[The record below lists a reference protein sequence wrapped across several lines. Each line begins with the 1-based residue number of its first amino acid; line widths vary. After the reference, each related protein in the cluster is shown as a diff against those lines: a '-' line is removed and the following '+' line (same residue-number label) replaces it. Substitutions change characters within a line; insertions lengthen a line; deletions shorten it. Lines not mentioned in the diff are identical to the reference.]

1 MDLSQVDALPLSCVP
16 HPRGRGVAR
25 SAIASLAL
33 LATPTALA
41 GESPFASDVVSYTV
55 GTGAAAGFTNPAV
68 ALGSPERFTGEGFQP
83 QCVTPFQP
91 AFRPNEIVSLGV
103 GGSLV
108 LAFDHDVTDDP
119 RNPFGIDLI
128 VFGNSFFTDLSGGS
142 GVVGGL
148 ASDGGRVLV
157 SADGAVWTEVPG
169 VVGDGLFPTLGYL
182 DVAPFATTPG
192 VVESDFLRPVD
203 PAMSMGDIVG
213 LDYVTLLERYDGS
226 GGGAGI
232 DLAPLGLSS
241 IRYVRIEGPSAAGF
255 SPEIDAIADV
265 APVEASADL
274 DGNGAVDASDLALLL
289 AAWGTGNPAI
299 DLDLDGSVGAGD
311 LSILLG
317 AWGKGGM
324 P

>member
-1 MDLSQVDALPLSCVP
+1 M
-16 HPRGRGVAR
+16 RW
-25 SAIASLAL
+25 AITCLAL
-33 LATPTALA
+33 SITPAALA
-41 GESPFASDVVSYTV
+41 GTSPFASSVVSYTV
-55 GTGAAAGFTNPAV
+55 GTGAAAGFSNPAV

-103 GGSLV
+103 NGSLV

-157 SADGAVWTEVPG
+157 SADGIAWIEVPG

-182 DVAPFATTPG
+182 DVAPFATAPG

-226 GGGAGI
+226 GGGTGI
-232 DLAPLGLSS
+232 DLAPLGLAS
-241 IRYVRIEGPSAAGF
+241 IRFVRIEGPTAPGF

-274 DGNGAVDASDLALLL
+274 DGSGAVDASDLALLL
-289 AAWGTGNPAI
+289 AAWGTGDPTI

-311 LSILLG
+311 LAILLG
-317 AWGKGGM
+317 AWSKGGM
-324 P
+324 R

>member
-1 MDLSQVDALPLSCVP
+1 
-16 HPRGRGVAR
+16 
-25 SAIASLAL
+25 

-41 GESPFASDVVSYTV
+41 GESPFASNVVSYTV

-108 LAFDHDVTDDP
+108 LAFDHDVIDDP

-148 ASDGGRVLV
+148 ASDGGRISV
-157 SADGAVWTEVPG
+157 SSDGIAWTEVPG
-169 VVGDGLFPTLGYL
+169 IGADGLFPTLGYL
-182 DVAPFATTPG
+182 DAAPFSTQQG
-192 VVESDFLRPVD
+192 SVESNFLRPVD
-203 PAMSMGDIVG
+203 PATTLGDIVG
-213 LDYVTLLERYDGS
+213 LDHASLIERYDGS
-226 GGGAGI
+226 GGGAGV
-232 DLAPLGLSS
+232 DLATLGLAS
-241 IRYVRIEGPSAAGF
+241 IRFVRIDGPSSAGF
-255 SPEIDAIADV
+255 SPEIDAVADV
-265 APVEASADL
+265 APADPSADI
-274 DGNGAVDASDLALLL
+274 DRDGAVDASDLSLLL
-289 AAWGTGNPAI
+289 AAWGTRDSAA
-299 DLDLDGSVGAGD
+299 DLDLDGSIGAGD

-317 AWGKGGM
+317 AWGKGGTS
-324 P
+324 